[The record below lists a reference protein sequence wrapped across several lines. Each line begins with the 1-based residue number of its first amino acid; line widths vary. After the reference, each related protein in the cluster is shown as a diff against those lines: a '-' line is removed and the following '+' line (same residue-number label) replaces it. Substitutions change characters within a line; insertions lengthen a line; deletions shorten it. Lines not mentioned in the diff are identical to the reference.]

1 MYWRVPHVPGRGHV
15 DVVMMSRWIDRI
27 ANSATEDNANV
38 KAAVWLVMM
47 AMTMHMMLVMA
58 MVSMMMHRVLVPM
71 MAYDAMPPCMRR
83 QSVVPS
89 MMLLHAVMLSSTL
102 MPIVVSQRWS

>member
-1 MYWRVPHVPGRGHV
+1 
-15 DVVMMSRWIDRI
+15 MMSRWIDRI

-47 AMTMHMMLVMA
+47 AMTMHMMLVVA

-83 QSVVPS
+83 RSMVPS
-89 MMLLHAVMLSSTL
+89 MMLLHAVMLPSTL
-102 MPIVVSQRWS
+102 MSSVVSQRWS